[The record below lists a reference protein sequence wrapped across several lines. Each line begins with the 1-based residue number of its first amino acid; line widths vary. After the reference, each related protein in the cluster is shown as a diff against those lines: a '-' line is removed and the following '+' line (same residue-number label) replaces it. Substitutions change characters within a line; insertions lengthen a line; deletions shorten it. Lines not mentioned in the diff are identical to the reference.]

1 MYSIRLLRITP
12 HPMVYMLGPDRR
24 ENNDGGHK
32 VSLRT
37 VVSSD
42 NSGPR

>member
-1 MYSIRLLRITP
+1 MHSIRLSRITP

-24 ENNDGGHK
+24 ENNDGHHN
-32 VSLRT
+32 LFCLP

-42 NSGPR
+42 NPDSR

>member
-1 MYSIRLLRITP
+1 MHSIRLLRITP

-24 ENNDGGHK
+24 ENNDGRHK
-32 VSLRT
+32 LSCQP

-42 NSGPR
+42 NPGPR

>member
-1 MYSIRLLRITP
+1 MHSIRLLRITP

-32 VSLRT
+32 FSRRA

-42 NSGPR
+42 NPGS